1 MKKISFLFVLLFI
14 FSIIALINGKFDLS
28 LNELFGA
35 IFSDEKPA
43 SWIVMFEIRLPRVLG
58 ALLIGA
64 SLGVAGAC
72 YQNLFINPLVSPS
85 ILGVLS
91 GASFGAALAMVLG
104 FSVEVQMFFTFVFG
118 FLAVLVALIIA
129 FFGGANVIMLVLG
142 GVISTSLFGS
152 LLAILK
158 YAADPNETLLAIT
171 YFLMG
176 SLSFATKSVL
186 LSVSVPMIFGILGLL
201 LMSKFID
208 VLSMGEEEAKAL
220 GVNVAMIKICV
231 IFLATLISAL
241 SVMLAGIIGWIGL
254 IVPHIAR
261 FVFGASAK
269 IVLFSSSLIGAVFL
283 LICDIFNRSLFSYEV
298 PIGIISSLFGIPIFI
313 AVLLSRKNA

>member
-1 MKKISFLFVLLFI
+1 MKKISFLFVLLFA
-14 FSIIALINGKFDLS
+14 FSIIALVNGKFDIS
-28 LNELFGA
+28 LNELLGA

-43 SWIVMFEIRLPRVLG
+43 SWVVMFEIRLPRVLG

-64 SLGVAGAC
+64 ALGVAGAS

-104 FSVEVQMFFTFVFG
+104 LSIEVQMFFTFVFG
-118 FLAVLVALIIA
+118 FLAVIVAGIIA
-129 FFGGANVIMLVLG
+129 YFGGANMIMLVLG

-158 YAADPNETLLAIT
+158 YAADPNETLPAIT

-176 SLSFATKSVL
+176 SLSFATKNVL
-186 LSVSVPMIFGILGLL
+186 LSVALPMILGILVLF

-208 VLSMGEEEAKAL
+208 ALSMGEDEAKAL
-220 GVNVAMIKICV
+220 GVNVVAVKIWV
-231 IFLATLISAL
+231 IFFATLISAL

-283 LICDIFNRSLFSYEV
+283 LICDIFSRNLFSYEV

-313 AVLLSRKNA
+313 AVLLNRKNA